1 MFFRSKRAKL
11 KHATEVCKAVAAGD
25 FEARILN
32 IDDSSDTAELMHAIN
47 LLIDRTDAYLRESKA
62 CLEYV
67 GKNKHYRL
75 ISEQGMLGAFADAAR
90 SVNAVTDKLRER
102 HENFC
107 NLANRLEE
115 RLHETVDRIEGATS
129 ELKTASS
136 EMANAGEAASKRSL
150 DVSSGAEEAAANMR
164 NVASTTEELTQ
175 SIGEINRQV
184 MSAADIARGTVDK
197 SRAMNREI
205 DGLSEKSERIGVVI
219 QLITDIAA
227 QTNLLALN
235 ATIEAARAGEMGKGF
250 AIVAQEVK
258 ALSGQTANA
267 TKEINDEIHA
277 LQSATST
284 AVEANSQISEAIERV
299 SEISTAIASAVDEQA
314 AATGEIAHNVEEAAR
329 GAGGITSGISALR
342 TANESTAEIGGQL
355 LDASGSL
362 SDQVEHL
369 QEVRADLREFLEG
382 AMRTG

>member
-1 MFFRSKRAKL
+1 MIFRAKRANL
-11 KHATEVCKAVAAGD
+11 RHATEVCKAVAAGD

-32 IDDSSDTAELMHAIN
+32 IDDGSDTAELMHAIN

-62 CLEYV
+62 CLDYV
-67 GKNKHYRL
+67 GQNKHFRL
-75 ISEQGMLGAFADAAR
+75 ISEQGMLGSFAEAAR
-90 SVNAVTDKLRER
+90 SINTVTDKLRER

-107 NLANRLEE
+107 GLANRLEE
-115 RLHETVDRIEGATS
+115 RLHETVERIEGATS

-136 EMANAGEAASKRSL
+136 EMANASEAASNRSL

-164 NVASTTEELTQ
+164 NVAATTEELTQ

-184 MSAADIARGTVDK
+184 ISAAEIAQGTVDK
-197 SRAMNREI
+197 SHAMNREI

-250 AIVAQEVK
+250 AVVASEVK
-258 ALSGQTANA
+258 ALAGQTASA
-267 TKEINDEIHA
+267 TKEINDEIMA
-277 LQSATST
+277 LQSATGT
-284 AVEANSQISEAIERV
+284 AVQANAQISEAIERV
-299 SEISTAIASAVDEQA
+299 SEISNAIASAVEEQT
-314 AATGEIAHNVEEAAR
+314 AATGEIARNVEEAAR
-329 GAGGITSGISALR
+329 GAGGVTSGISAVR
-342 TANESTAEIGGQL
+342 TANEGAAEIGGQV

-362 SDQVEHL
+362 SAQVERL
-369 QEVRADLREFLEG
+369 QQVRADLREFLEG
-382 AMRTG
+382 VMRVG